1 MLNIKHTI
9 CPSCSVGCGINIVSS
24 GGKVLGTYPYKRH
37 PINEGKNCLNGR
49 GSVEQFEK
57 RIISPSLVKND
68 ELVESDNETVINLIK
83 DKLSSINSDELCI
96 ICSGKNTIEEFEVIK
111 KFAESFGT
119 DKIGFYGYNFP
130 NFDGELASYDDIS
143 NAKTI
148 LAIGD
153 VLRENP
159 LIGRRVIISK
169 ENGGTL
175 ISVDTVEKSNT
186 ALNSSE
192 HIKVDSIGE
201 FINDM
206 GEIKDKLDGE
216 TVILIN
222 KIEDKDY
229 FNPLKELAAKT
240 GAKFLPIYKEA
251 NIKGAMRYLT
261 SLDAEEI
268 KKFIADSKALIT
280 VNTNL
285 LDFLSKEDIKGKSF
299 IINISNFEDDFTR
312 LSDLVLPGKPWTEKS
327 GSFINSEGLK
337 QEFISSVISDDENLS
352 EIEIFDKLT

>member
-1 MLNIKHTI
+1 MLKIKHTI
-9 CPSCSVGCGINIVSS
+9 CPSCSVGCGINIVS
-24 GGKVLGTYPYKRH
+24 GEGKVLGTYPYKRH

-49 GSVEQFEK
+49 GSVEQFEN
-57 RIISPSLVKND
+57 RICSPSLVKNN

-83 DKLSSINSDELCI
+83 EKLGSINPDELCI
-96 ICSGKNTIEEFEVIK
+96 LCSGKNTIEEFEAIK
-111 KFAESFGT
+111 QFAESYGT

-130 NFDGELASYDDIS
+130 NDDVEVASYDDVS

-153 VLRENP
+153 ILRDNP

-186 ALNSSE
+186 LLNATES
-192 HIKVDSIGE
+192 IKVDSISD

-206 GEIKDKLDGE
+206 GEVKGKLDGE

-222 KIEDKDY
+222 KMENKDD
-229 FNPLKELAAKT
+229 FNSLKELSVET
-240 GAKFLPIYKEA
+240 GAKLLPVFKQA
-251 NIKGAMRYLT
+251 NIKGAMGILS

-268 KKFIADSKALIT
+268 KEFLSDSQALIT
-280 VNTNL
+280 VNADP
-285 LDFLSKEDIKGKSF
+285 LDFLSKDDIKGKF
-299 IINISNFEDDFTR
+299 IVNISNFDNDFTK
-312 LSDLVLPGKPWTEKS
+312 LSDVVLPGKPWTEKC
-327 GSFINSEGLK
+327 GSFINAEGLK

-352 EIEIFDKLT
+352 EIEIFEKLA